1 MFGHIDLSW
10 QFLTSLMS
18 IVFIDLMLAGDNAVV
33 IAMAVNSLPEHS
45 RRWGIVLGAAGAV
58 VVRVTSTFLIAKLL
72 SLQFVKLAGGT
83 LILWL
88 AVKLLIEDSEPDDER
103 KAGSLWK
110 AFWIIIVADMSM
122 GTDNMLAVA
131 GASHGNFFLL
141 LFGLG
146 LSIPF
151 IVFTSS
157 LLTKLMDRYRILLY
171 IGAGI
176 LGKVGGEMIITDP
189 FVQGLLEPDMFGEYV
204 TMIFFTLL
212 VLATGRMK
220 VLSKRKRS
228 AESAKALELTSSAV
242 QFDENYDQMK

>member
-1 MFGHIDLSW
+1 MFGSIEFSW
-10 QFLTSLMS
+10 PFLTALMS

-33 IAMAVNSLPEHS
+33 IAMAVKNLPESS
-45 RRWGIVLGAAGAV
+45 RRWGIILGAAGAV
-58 VVRVTSTFLIAKLL
+58 VVRVTSTFLIAQLL

-83 LILWL
+83 IILWL
-88 AVKLLIEDSEPDDER
+88 AVKLLIEDAATDGKR

-131 GASHGNFFLL
+131 GASQGNFFLL

-189 FVQGLLEPDMFGEYV
+189 FIQALLEPGMVGEYV
-204 TMIFFTLL
+204 TMVFFTVV
-212 VLATGRMK
+212 VLAVGHMMA
-220 VLSKRKRS
+220 LSKRRR
-228 AESAKALELTSSAV
+228 TAV
-242 QFDENYDQMK
+242 TVTKS

>member
-1 MFGHIDLSW
+1 MIGHFELSW
-10 QFLTSLMS
+10 PFLTSLMS

-33 IAMAVNSLPEHS
+33 IAMAVNSLPERT
-45 RRWGIVLGAAGAV
+45 RRWGIILGAAGAV

-83 LILWL
+83 IILWL
-88 AVKLLIEDSEPDDER
+88 ALKLLIEDAEPDEKR

-157 LLTKLMDRYRILLY
+157 LLTRLMDRYHILLY

-189 FVQGLLEPDMFGEYV
+189 FVQRLLKPDKFEEYS
-204 TMIFFTLL
+204 TMVFFTVA
-212 VLATGRMK
+212 VLAIGRMM
-220 VLSKRKRS
+220 VLAKRKRTI
-228 AESAKALELTSSAV
+228 EV
-242 QFDENYDQMK
+242 MK

>member
-1 MFGHIDLSW
+1 
-10 QFLTSLMS
+10 
-18 IVFIDLMLAGDNAVV
+18 
-33 IAMAVNSLPEHS
+33 
-45 RRWGIVLGAAGAV
+45 
-58 VVRVTSTFLIAKLL
+58 VVRVTATFLIAKLL

-83 LILWL
+83 IILWL
-88 AVKLLIEDSEPDDER
+88 AVKLLIEDAAPDAKR
-103 KAGSLWK
+103 KASSLWK

-131 GASHGNFFLL
+131 GASHGSFFLM

-171 IGAGI
+171 IGAGV

-189 FVQGLLEPDMFGEYV
+189 FVKAMLAPNIFGEYA
-204 TMIFFTLL
+204 TMMFFTVI
-212 VLATGRMK
+212 VLAIGRMI
-220 VLSKRKRS
+220 VLSKRRR
-228 AESAKALELTSSAV
+228 AV
-242 QFDENYDQMK
+242 AVTKP

>member
-1 MFGHIDLSW
+1 MIGHFELSW
-10 QFLTSLMS
+10 PFLTSLMS

-33 IAMAVNSLPEHS
+33 IAMAVNSLPERT
-45 RRWGIVLGAAGAV
+45 RRWGIILGAAGAV

-83 LILWL
+83 IILWL
-88 AVKLLIEDSEPDDER
+88 AVKLLIEDAEPDEKR

-157 LLTKLMDRYRILLY
+157 LLTRLMDRYHILLY

-189 FVQGLLEPDMFGEYV
+189 FVQRLLKPDKFEEYS
-204 TMIFFTLL
+204 TMVFFTVA
-212 VLATGRMK
+212 VLAIGRMM
-220 VLSKRKRS
+220 VLAKRKRTV
-228 AESAKALELTSSAV
+228 EV
-242 QFDENYDQMK
+242 MK

>member
-1 MFGHIDLSW
+1 MIGHFELSW
-10 QFLTSLMS
+10 PFLTSLMS

-33 IAMAVNSLPEHS
+33 IAMAVNSLPERT
-45 RRWGIVLGAAGAV
+45 RRWGIILGAAGAV

-83 LILWL
+83 IILWL
-88 AVKLLIEDSEPDDER
+88 ALKLLIEDAEPDEKR

-157 LLTKLMDRYRILLY
+157 LLTRLMDRYHILLY

-189 FVQGLLEPDMFGEYV
+189 FVQRLLKPDKFEEYS
-204 TMIFFTLL
+204 TMVFFTVA
-212 VLATGRMK
+212 VLAIGRMM
-220 VLSKRKRS
+220 VLAKRKRTV
-228 AESAKALELTSSAV
+228 EV
-242 QFDENYDQMK
+242 MK

>member
-1 MFGHIDLSW
+1 
-10 QFLTSLMS
+10 
-18 IVFIDLMLAGDNAVV
+18 MLAGDNAVV
-33 IAMAVNSLPEHS
+33 IAMAVNSLPERT
-45 RRWGIVLGAAGAV
+45 RRWGIILGAAGAV

-83 LILWL
+83 IILWL
-88 AVKLLIEDSEPDDER
+88 AVKLLIEDAEPDEKR

-157 LLTKLMDRYRILLY
+157 LLTRLMDRYHILLY

-189 FVQGLLEPDMFGEYV
+189 FVQRLLKPDKFEEYS
-204 TMIFFTLL
+204 TMVFFTVA
-212 VLATGRMK
+212 VLAIGRMM
-220 VLSKRKRS
+220 VLAKRKRTV
-228 AESAKALELTSSAV
+228 EV
-242 QFDENYDQMK
+242 MK